1 MTSAKQLYSLQELDL
16 TLDRIRDETDKAEAE
31 LGSDPGIEQMEKSL
45 QEETERLGQVQSQQ
59 KIQQLETESQRE
71 RSNRLDAQLYGGAI
85 TNPRDLESLEQEAS
99 HARELL
105 EKQDAGLLELALQA
119 EESVSKRDALEKELT
134 DNRTTWQDR
143 QTELQ
148 GNLERST
155 VERESV
161 AARRNDLAASLDPT
175 FLQRYETLRRAKG
188 GLAVAKVERG
198 LCQACRMS
206 LPTQQQQ
213 WVRNGRQTVLCSSCG
228 RILFVD

>member
-31 LGSDPGIEQMEKSL
+31 LGSDSGIEPMEKSL

-71 RSNRLDAQLYGGAI
+71 RSTRLDAQLYGGAI

-99 HARELL
+99 NARELL
-105 EKQDAGLLELALQA
+105 EQQDAGLLELALQA

-134 DNRTTWQDR
+134 DNRTAWQDR
-143 QTELQ
+143 QKELQ
-148 GNLERST
+148 GNLERSA

-161 AARRNDLAASLDPT
+161 AAQRNDLAASLDPT
-175 FLQRYETLRRAKG
+175 FLQRYETLRWAKG

-213 WVRNGRQTVLCSSCG
+213 RVRNGRQTVLCSSCG

>member
-31 LGSDPGIEQMEKSL
+31 LGSDPGIEEMEKSL

-71 RSNRLDAQLYGGAI
+71 RSTRLDAQLYGGAI

-119 EESVSKRDALEKELT
+119 VESVSKRDALEKELT
-134 DNRTTWQDR
+134 DNRTAWQDR

>member
-71 RSNRLDAQLYGGAI
+71 RSTRLDAQLYGGAI

-134 DNRTTWQDR
+134 DNRTAWQDR